1 MMYIGYREV
10 FGILKIKNI
19 WLLLF
24 LCMSLHLMPVFAN
37 EKKVEMISYQKEE
50 VTEKKMTFLEDL
62 HYRIIYKDTKDFFDY
77 VLLGSAIISLLIVM
91 VFQNT
96 HYVIVVKQV
105 EEATIL
111 EEEPSYSI
119 EEKKKKKEDSTIENP
134 EILSSAL
141 LEEEKPVKTNKK
153 KNKKKRV

>member
-119 EEKKKKKEDSTIENP
+119 EEIEEKKEDS
-134 EILSSAL
+134 L
-141 LEEEKPVKTNKK
+141 
-153 KNKKKRV
+153 